1 MVPTILVVGATGN
14 TGRSVVET
22 LSDSINT
29 SEALAGYRIIA
40 LTRSSNSSVAQKLA
54 KLLNV
59 SIEEYNWVDIS
70 PDWLRERNV
79 VKAFV

>member
-1 MVPTILVVGATGN
+1 MASTILIVGATGN

-22 LSDSINT
+22 LSNSINT
-29 SEALAGYRIIA
+29 NQALAGYRIIA
-40 LTRSSNSSVAQKLA
+40 LTRSSESPVAQKLA
-54 KLLNV
+54 QLPNV
-59 SIEEYNWVDIS
+59 TIEEKNWVGIS